1 MNLATTLLT
10 VAKRLPSQPAVTEGE
25 STLTYKE
32 LATRVLAIAGSLRES
47 GFAPGDRIVLCM
59 ENCTEFFE
67 MLYGIWAA
75 GLCAVPANAKLHPLE
90 VRHIVENA
98 GARMCVT
105 SPSLESV
112 MRPAAVPE
120 GVQVIV
126 TGGADYRNLLDGT
139 TTSIVECAPEDPA
152 WIFYTS
158 GTTGKPKGAILSH
171 RALLT
176 MSYCYYADIDYLD
189 ERDTKLHAAPLSHA
203 SGLYALPHIA
213 RGGHQVI
220 LTGGFDPI
228 RIFEALKKYENVT
241 LFGAPTMVSRLVSA
255 AETTQLDTRNLKTL
269 YYGGGP
275 MYLADLKKAQSIFG
289 PKLFQL
295 FGQAESPMTITGLSK
310 AQHADTTHPRYEAL
324 LASTGFPR
332 TGVEVRVVDE
342 NNQDLP
348 FGEIGEIL
356 TRSDCIMLGFWGNP
370 DATESA
376 LQDGWLHT
384 GDLGTL
390 DESGFLTLRDRSRD
404 MIISGGSNIY
414 PREVEEVLLQEA
426 GVAEV
431 SVVGRPHK
439 DWGEEVVAF
448 VVTNPGEDV
457 TPERLD
463 AICIEHIARFK
474 RPKDYRFVGSLPKNN
489 YGKVL
494 KTELRKLLQED
505 AAHQEKSP

>member
-1 MNLATTLLT
+1 MNLALTLLM
-10 VAKRLPSQPAVTEGE
+10 VARRLPNHPAVTEAD

-32 LATRVLAIAGSLRES
+32 LAARVLAIAGSLRER
-47 GFAPGDRIVLCM
+47 GFSPGDRIVLCM
-59 ENCTEFFE
+59 ENRTEFFE

-105 SPSLESV
+105 SSSLESG
-112 MRPAAVPE
+112 MRPAMPE
-120 GVQVIV
+120 CVQVIV
-126 TGGADYRNLLDGT
+126 AGGADYLNLLDGT
-139 TTSIVECAPEDPA
+139 APDAVECAPDDPA

-158 GTTGKPKGAILSH
+158 GTTGRPKGSILSH
-171 RALLT
+171 RALLA
-176 MSYCYYADIDYLD
+176 MCHCYYADIDYLD

-220 LTGGFDPI
+220 LSGGFDPS
-228 RIFEALKKYENVT
+228 RIFEALEKYENVT

-255 AETTQLDTRNLKTL
+255 AETAQLDTRNLKTL

-275 MYLADLKKAQSIFG
+275 MYLADLKKALSVFG

-295 FGQAESPMTITGLSK
+295 FGQGESPMTITGLSK

-324 LASTGFPR
+324 LASIGFPR

-342 NNQDLP
+342 DNRDLP
-348 FGEIGEIL
+348 HGEIGEVL
-356 TRSDCIMLGFWGNP
+356 TRSDCIMLGYWGDP

-376 LQDGWLHT
+376 LQGGWLHT
-384 GDLGTL
+384 GDLGAL
-390 DESGFLTLRDRSRD
+390 DESGFLTLRDRSKD

-414 PREVEEVLLQEA
+414 PREIEEVMLQEP
-426 GVAEV
+426 GVVEV

-448 VVTNPGEDV
+448 VVTKPGEDV

-463 AICIEHIARFK
+463 AICLEHIARFK
-474 RPKDYRFVGSLPKNN
+474 RPKEYRFVESLPKNN

-494 KTELRKLLQED
+494 KTELRKRLQED
-505 AAHQEKSP
+505 TTHQEKSP